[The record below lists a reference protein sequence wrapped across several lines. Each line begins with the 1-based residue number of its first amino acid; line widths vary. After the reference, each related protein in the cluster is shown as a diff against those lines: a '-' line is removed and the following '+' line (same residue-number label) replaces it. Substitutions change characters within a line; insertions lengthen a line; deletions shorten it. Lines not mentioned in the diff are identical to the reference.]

1 MDGAGDP
8 RLLLEV
14 FPMVRAE
21 KIANRLTLIKKMSEN
36 EQTMSPGLRDACSS
50 GEKYAHD
57 KLTRSHL

>member
-8 RLLLEV
+8 LLLLEV

-36 EQTMSPGLRDACSS
+36 EQTMSPGLRKMRAVAVKSMHTTD
-50 GEKYAHD
+50 
-57 KLTRSHL
+57 

>member
-21 KIANRLTLIKKMSEN
+21 KIANRLTLIKKMSEDK
-36 EQTMSPGLRDACSS
+36 QTMSPGLREMRAVAAKSMHTTD
-50 GEKYAHD
+50 
-57 KLTRSHL
+57 